1 MICKR
6 SREDGFNREIT
17 EEIEK
22 AEKSTEEIEKAEKST
37 DPKGME
43 WKEDVL
49 NETKSPESTREAEC
63 IIRKRRVSSP
73 LTTYK
78 EH

>member
-6 SREDGFNREIT
+6 SREDGFNREI
-17 EEIEK
+17 
-22 AEKSTEEIEKAEKST
+22 TEEIEKAEKST